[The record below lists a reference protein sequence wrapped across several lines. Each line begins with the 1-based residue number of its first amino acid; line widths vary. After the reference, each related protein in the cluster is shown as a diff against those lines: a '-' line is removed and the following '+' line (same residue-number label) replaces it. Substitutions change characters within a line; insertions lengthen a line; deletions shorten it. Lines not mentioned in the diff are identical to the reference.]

1 MRQPLTNH
9 LSTQLLEDRTFPQDS
24 RCSTAPK
31 FGNWKKVEP
40 DQENNKN
47 LDRLLVSVDFSI
59 DWNFVF
65 LNDRYH
71 ACGHYSVGN
80 SLRLLV
86 TGGYDGNQVISF
98 PCLFFYMSVFL
109 LHIFLKIR
117 IRIRFCDKEINC
129 DHHIIICTSWD
140 FWLFTGNTWACT
152 QFNLIINT
160 TPHSFFLVFI
170 KEIKI

>member
-1 MRQPLTNH
+1 M
-9 LSTQLLEDRTFPQDS
+9 
-24 RCSTAPK
+24 
-31 FGNWKKVEP
+31 
-40 DQENNKN
+40 
-47 LDRLLVSVDFSI
+47 DFSI

-117 IRIRFCDKEINC
+117 IRIRTCDKEINC

-160 TPHSFFLVFI
+160 TPQSFFLVFFFFI
-170 KEIKI
+170 KNQNITLFRCWIPQSGWTTQQMSRIGGDNNWSRWEQKF

>member
-1 MRQPLTNH
+1 M
-9 LSTQLLEDRTFPQDS
+9 
-24 RCSTAPK
+24 
-31 FGNWKKVEP
+31 
-40 DQENNKN
+40 
-47 LDRLLVSVDFSI
+47 DFSI
-59 DWNFVF
+59 DWNLVF

-117 IRIRFCDKEINC
+117 IRIRICDKEINC

-160 TPHSFFLVFI
+160 TPQSFFLVFI
-170 KEIKI
+170 KKSKYNTL